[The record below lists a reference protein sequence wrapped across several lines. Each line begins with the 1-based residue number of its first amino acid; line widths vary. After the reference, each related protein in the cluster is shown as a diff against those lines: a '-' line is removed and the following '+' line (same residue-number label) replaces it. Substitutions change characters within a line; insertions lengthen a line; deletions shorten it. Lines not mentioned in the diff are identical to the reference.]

1 MALNFKSPC
10 PDEATM
16 KAAKLRS
23 IIALGTDLAKVFV
36 RLHSFFGAGFVG
48 FRLSGL
54 GIVGLRI

>member
-1 MALNFKSPC
+1 
-10 PDEATM
+10 M

-23 IIALGTDLAKVFV
+23 IIALGTGLAKVFV
-36 RLHSFFGAGFVG
+36 RLHSFFGAAFVG